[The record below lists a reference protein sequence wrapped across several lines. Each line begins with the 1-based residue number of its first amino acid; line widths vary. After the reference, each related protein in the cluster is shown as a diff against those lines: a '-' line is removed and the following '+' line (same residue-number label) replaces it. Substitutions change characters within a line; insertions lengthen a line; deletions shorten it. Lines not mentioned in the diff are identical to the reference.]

1 MHPYLCFKLSFTETA
16 KRLRVKINDRP
27 ENREQK
33 WNPENE
39 FLQALKII
47 ASYGSVNG
55 IHPF

>member
-16 KRLRVKINDRP
+16 KPLRVKINDHP

-33 WNPENE
+33 WHSENE

-47 ASYGSVNG
+47 ASYRSVNG